1 MKAAAIIRDKNFWRS
16 EESNEKH
23 ITKEIFSKTSEKH
36 SISQAILSFL
46 DVVLSGSYLVINDRK
61 DENETA
67 LTVS

>member
-1 MKAAAIIRDKNFWRS
+1 M
-16 EESNEKH
+16 KH